1 MAVGDDALAA
11 GMDLVTGSELANTI
25 DTEINKTR
33 DYIAQLE
40 TTLMAVINALTYQDV
55 NAIGNAGAYETKVGW
70 NGVRLQWD
78 VPGFVFGT
86 ELANLSDV

>member
-11 GMDLVTGSELANTI
+11 GMDLVAGSDLANTI

-40 TTLMAVINALTYQDV
+40 TTLMAVINALTAQDIG
-55 NAIGNAGAYETKVGW
+55 AIENSGAYHTKVGW
-70 NGVRLQWD
+70 NGTKLEYN
-78 VPGFVFGT
+78 VPGFVFPT
-86 ELANLSDV
+86 NLANLSDV